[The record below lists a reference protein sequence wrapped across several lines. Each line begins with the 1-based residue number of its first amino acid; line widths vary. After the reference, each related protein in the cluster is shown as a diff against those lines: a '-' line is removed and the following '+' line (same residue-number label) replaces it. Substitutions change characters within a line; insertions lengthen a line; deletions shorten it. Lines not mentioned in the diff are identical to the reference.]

1 MTIGRPA
8 RILLAALAAAGLVLA
23 GCSSNSNS
31 SNGSTPPTSASG
43 GQSSAVA
50 TSAASSGTTG
60 APSSAGSSAAASS
73 GPASSGAASSSAGSS
88 SAAGP
93 IGGAGTLV
101 VDTFFDLKTVDPAR
115 EYEFTGNLLTKA
127 MYDTV
132 LTFNSGD
139 VTKLV
144 PDLASYQMSSD
155 AKTVTLTLTPGRV
168 FSDGSPVTVDDIV
181 FSLQRVIGIKGN
193 PSFLLDGV
201 TVTKKDDTTVVLT
214 SATPNPAL
222 PFILPTP
229 ALSIV
234 NSKVVKANGGT
245 TDDKD
250 GAEKYLNTASAG
262 SGPYMLS
269 SVNVTSQAKLVINPK
284 YNGNQKPAY
293 DTVVVRNVQAPTQK
307 LNVQKGDSQIAL
319 DLSGD
324 QVQGLSN
331 SLNVISGP
339 SAFTIYMMLNQGKD
353 VSTTTS
359 NKDYLAA
366 VKKAIDYNGLL
377 DVTGAGS
384 VQAAGIIP
392 SLFAG
397 GLPADK
403 AMKFDLA
410 GAKTSLASSGMAGQ
424 HVKLSYPSD
433 VTLGGVSFQT
443 LAERLQSQL
452 ATAGIQVDLAPA
464 PVATEIDAYRAGKEQ
479 IGLWY
484 WGPDYPDAA
493 DYLAFAPDGAVGKRA
508 NWTAADAP
516 DIAAVATQAMSTSDP
531 TQRVSLYEQ
540 FQLMSNESGPFI
552 PLVQPANHIVTAKS
566 VTNAVYNPLW
576 TLDIASLGHQ

>member
-1 MTIGRPA
+1 
-8 RILLAALAAAGLVLA
+8 
-23 GCSSNSNS
+23 
-31 SNGSTPPTSASG
+31 
-43 GQSSAVA
+43 
-50 TSAASSGTTG
+50 
-60 APSSAGSSAAASS
+60 
-73 GPASSGAASSSAGSS
+73 
-88 SAAGP
+88 
-93 IGGAGTLV
+93 
-101 VDTFFDLKTVDPAR
+101 
-115 EYEFTGNLLTKA
+115 
-127 MYDTV
+127 
-132 LTFNSGD
+132 
-139 VTKLV
+139 
-144 PDLASYQMSSD
+144 
-155 AKTVTLTLTPGRV
+155 
-168 FSDGSPVTVDDIV
+168 
-181 FSLQRVIGIKGN
+181 VIGIKGN

-331 SLNVISGP
+331 NLNVISGP